1 MCFSRCGLLSS
12 LASRKR
18 CVSTPLENPGVAVTM
33 YVQSLS
39 VKAVSQHQF
48 HATSHMLSLKVG
60 EGRGTING
68 SHRIDREFWR
78 DNARI
83 WFSQKVGISLTH
95 TSPALER
102 SASDPDASPHQQGL
116 LFVQ

>member
-1 MCFSRCGLLSS
+1 M
-12 LASRKR
+12 
-18 CVSTPLENPGVAVTM
+18 STPLENPGVAVTM

-78 DNARI
+78 DDARI
-83 WFSQKVGISLTH
+83 WFSQKTLANEPGGYVLATYFFCS
-95 TSPALER
+95 
-102 SASDPDASPHQQGL
+102 
-116 LFVQ
+116 